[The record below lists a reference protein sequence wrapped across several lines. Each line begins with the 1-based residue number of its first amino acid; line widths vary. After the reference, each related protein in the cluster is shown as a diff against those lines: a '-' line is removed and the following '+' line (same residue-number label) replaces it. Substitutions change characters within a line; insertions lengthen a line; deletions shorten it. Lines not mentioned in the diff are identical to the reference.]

1 LEESSEEYLKELE
14 EINVKL
20 EEAKNSLN
28 EARTKA
34 NAIIEVNKRA
44 EMEKE

>member
-28 EARTKA
+28 ETRTKA